1 MAVSTFLLLVCGVAA
16 AADSDSSP
24 RVLFRE
30 GFEDT
35 NFASRG
41 WYDGDATV
49 VLSSEQHI
57 PGSTKS
63 FEIHFRAGDVSPA
76 TPRRH
81 LFTESDSVY
90 ISFWVKFSPNWMG
103 SGKPYHPH
111 FLHLMTNQNDGF
123 RGPSCSHLT
132 TYVED
137 IAGTPR
143 MAIQDSQNITA
154 NTTGEDR
161 AVAGC
166 NGDWGGHG
174 SGECYELGGEGRNG
188 TGWQAKQRYFQDNPG
203 PYYKADWHH
212 IEAYFRL
219 NTISAQGR
227 SNKDGVVQYWYDGT
241 AIIDVKDAVLRTAK
255 YPGMKFN
262 QLLIAPHIGDGSPI
276 DQSIW
281 VDDLLVAT
289 GRPAAGVD
297 LRLSPPPPHIRIS
310 SAGRVASHG
319 TCL

>member
-1 MAVSTFLLLVCGVAA
+1 MMTPWITRRGDRLALRVLSAFLLLVCGVAA
-16 AADSDSSP
+16 AADSDGPP

-30 GFEDT
+30 NFEDT

-41 WYDGDATV
+41 WYDSDAAV

-63 FEIHFRAGDVSPA
+63 YEIRFRAGDISPA
-76 TPRRH
+76 TSRCH
-81 LFTESDSVY
+81 LFAESDSVY
-90 ISFWVKFSPNWMG
+90 M
-103 SGKPYHPH
+103 
-111 FLHLMTNQNDGF
+111 
-123 RGPSCSHLT
+123 
-132 TYVED
+132 
-137 IAGTPR
+137 
-143 MAIQDSQNITA
+143 IQDSQNITA

-166 NGDWGGHG
+166 NGDWDGYG
-174 SGECYELGGEGRNG
+174 SGECYKLDGERRNG
-188 TGWQAKQRYFQDNPG
+188 KGWQAKQRYFRDSPG
-203 PYYKADWHH
+203 PYYKGDWHH

-241 AIIDVKDAVLRTAK
+241 ALIDIKDAVLRSAK

-262 QLLIAPHIGDGSPI
+262 QFLVAPHIGDGSPI
-276 DQSIW
+276 DQSLW

-289 GRPAAGVD
+289 GKPAAGVN
-297 LRLSPPPPHIRIS
+297 LRFSPPPPSIRIS
-310 SAGRVASHG
+310 PAGRSEKYG
-319 TCL
+319 TSL

>member
-1 MAVSTFLLLVCGVAA
+1 LLVCGVAA
-16 AADSDSSP
+16 AADSDRPP

-30 GFEDT
+30 SFEDT
-35 NFASRG
+35 NFGSRG
-41 WYDGDATV
+41 WYDGDAIV

-63 FEIHFRAGDVSPA
+63 FEVHFRAGDVSPA

-81 LFTESDSVY
+81 PFTESDSVY
-90 ISFWVKFSPNWMG
+90 IGFWVKFSPNWIG

-111 FLHLMTNQNDGF
+111 FLHLITNQNDGF

-137 IAGTPR
+137 IAGIPR
-143 MAIQDSQNITA
+143 MAIQDSQNITV

-166 NGDWGGHG
+166 NGDWDGHG

-188 TGWQAKQRYFQDNPG
+188 KGWRAKQQYFQDSPG
-203 PYYKADWHH
+203 PYYKGDWHH
-212 IEAYFRL
+212 IGAYFRL
-219 NTISAQGR
+219 NTISAQGC

-241 AIIDVKDAVLRTAK
+241 AIIDVKDAILRTAK

-262 QLLIAPHIGDGSPI
+262 QFLMASHIGDGSPI
-276 DQSIW
+276 DQSLW
-281 VDDLLVAT
+281 ADDLFVAT
-289 GRPAAGVD
+289 GKPAAGVD
-297 LRLSPPPPHIRIS
+297 LRFPPPPLHIRIS
-310 SAGRVASHG
+310 PAGRVE
-319 TCL
+319 